1 MVPFAGYALPVQYP
15 AGIMAEHQH
24 TREAATLFDV
34 SHMGQLRLDGA
45 DRAATLEALV
55 PVDVAGLAVGRQ
67 RYGFFTNDGGGIL
80 DDLMISNQ
88 GDWLFL
94 VVNAGCKEADI
105 AYLKQ
110 NLEGD
115 VRLRSEEHTSELP
128 VTNAHI
134 VCRLLLEKKKNKHQ
148 LTPH

>member
-1 MVPFAGYALPVQYP
+1 MIRRPPRSTRTDTLFPYTTLFRSVLFDLHRELGGKMVPFAGYALPVQYP

-67 RYGFFTNDGGGIL
+67 RYGFFPNDG
-80 DDLMISNQ
+80 DRKSPR
-88 GDWLFL
+88 
-94 VVNAGCKEADI
+94 
-105 AYLKQ
+105 LKSR
-110 NLEGD
+110 N
-115 VRLRSEEHTSELP
+115 
-128 VTNAHI
+128 
-134 VCRLLLEKKKNKHQ
+134 
-148 LTPH
+148 

>member
-67 RYGFFTNDGGGIL
+67 RYGFFTNDGGDIL

-88 GDWLFL
+88 GD
-94 VVNAGCKEADI
+94 
-105 AYLKQ
+105 
-110 NLEGD
+110 
-115 VRLRSEEHTSELP
+115 RSEERRVGKACVST
-128 VTNAHI
+128 
-134 VCRLLLEKKKNKHQ
+134 CRSRWSPSH
-148 LTPH
+148 

>member
-67 RYGFFTNDGGGIL
+67 RSGFFTNDGGGIPA
-80 DDLMISNQ
+80 DLITSNP
-88 GDWLFL
+88 GHWLSL
-94 VVNAGCKEADI
+94 VVTAGSQGP
-105 AYLKQ
+105 Y
-110 NLEGD
+110 
-115 VRLRSEEHTSELP
+115 T
-128 VTNAHI
+128 AH
-134 VCRLLLEKKKNKHQ
+134 RNKN
-148 LTPH
+148 PH